1 MLQAWSAGEKVLN
14 ITSTVGEDLTIVG
27 NVRTTG
33 SLRLEGRIEGRVEC
47 ETLVLGETGVVEG
60 DVISNEVVVFGKVL
74 GGISADQITLQG
86 TCVVVG
92 DLSYGSLAVERG
104 AQFDGRSSRKASPG
118 EQSGSPVSEA

>member
-1 MLQAWSAGEKVLN
+1 MLQVGSVGEKDLN
-14 ITSTVGEDLTIVG
+14 IPSTVGEDLTIVG

-33 SLRLEGRIEGRVEC
+33 SLRLEGRIEGKVEC

-92 DLSYGSLAVERG
+92 DLSYGSLTVERG

-118 EQSGSPVSEA
+118 EQRDSPVSEA

>member
-47 ETLVLGETGVVEG
+47 ETLILGETGVVEG
-60 DVISNEVVVFGKVL
+60 DVISNEVVVFGNVL

-92 DLSYGSLAVERG
+92 DLSYGSLTVERG
-104 AQFDGRSSRKASPG
+104 ARFDGRSSRKASPG
-118 EQSGSPVSEA
+118 EQGGLPVSEA